1 MAFNAKTIGSL
12 QVVPGPVEPGQFPE
26 PTEIVCIV
34 ADKVYDACS
43 QRICLDNIA
52 TSVLVPLVG
61 KTNPQFD
68 RCENITITLLPPGFT
83 VTPLPDRPGFVRI
96 QATFQVTYDIVV
108 KYSDGTEQIVTGTPT
123 TFTKDIVL
131 YLPEP
136 DPNNVKFEA
145 KAECLFGRVNTDNTI
160 NVIIGIFIILKAVIT
175 VQLLIPSFGFCPTPP
190 ECEEFPANVC
200 DEFMHRPF
208 PDMFPPQL
216 WDIIP
221 PYGGK

>member
-52 TSVLVPLVG
+52 PTVFVPLIG
-61 KTNPQFD
+61 ETNPQFN
-68 RCENITITLLPPGFT
+68 RCENVTVTLLPTGFT
-83 VTPLPDRPGFVRI
+83 VTPLPDRPGFARV
-96 QATFQVTYDIVV
+96 QGTFQVSYNIIV
-108 KYSDGTEQIVTGTPT
+108 KYDSGAEQTVLGTPA
-123 TFTKDIVL
+123 TFTKDVVM
-131 YLPEP
+131 YVPTANA
-136 DPNNVKFEA
+136 NNIAFEA
-145 KAECLFGRVNTDNTI
+145 SAECLFGRVNVDNTI
-160 NVIIGIFIILKAVIT
+160 NVILGVFIILKAVIS

-200 DEFMHRPF
+200 EEFMQRPF

-216 WDIIP
+216 WDVVP
-221 PYGGK
+221 PYGG